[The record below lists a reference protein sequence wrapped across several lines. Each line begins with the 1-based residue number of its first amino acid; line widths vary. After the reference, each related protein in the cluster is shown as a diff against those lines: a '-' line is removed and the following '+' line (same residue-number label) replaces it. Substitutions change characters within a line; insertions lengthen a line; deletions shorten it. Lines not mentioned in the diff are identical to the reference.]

1 MTYAQEQATRPAP
14 SLCLVLPCYNEEEV
28 LPSTIEALSHKLMQL
43 MDDGLVAA
51 SSRVLFVDDGSTDR
65 TWKVIETTAKRD
77 ARFTGAKLAH
87 NRGHQNALL
96 AGYELAAQRFDAAI
110 SLDADLQDDLD
121 AIDDM
126 LAKYTDGAN
135 IVFGVRNDRASD
147 TGFKRGSAGMF
158 YKLMRK
164 LGAGTIDN
172 HADFRLMDK
181 QALDAL
187 SEYGEVNLFLR
198 GLIPEI
204 GLECATVEYARKE
217 RTAGTTKYPL
227 RKMLSFATEGVT
239 SFSNKPLHIIGAIGG
254 IAVLIAI
261 VAIIYSLVMW
271 ALGNT
276 ISGWTTMICSIWF
289 IGGVQLICLAVL
301 GEYIGKIYS
310 ETKRR
315 PRYLIQKTTWE

>member
-1 MTYAQEQATRPAP
+1 MPEIQEQATRPAP

-43 MDDGLVAA
+43 TDDGLVAT

-65 TWKVIETTAKRD
+65 TWKIIETTAQRD
-77 ARFTGAKLAH
+77 KRFTGAKLAH

-96 AGYELAAQRFDAAI
+96 AGYELAAQHYDAAI

-121 AIDDM
+121 AIDSM
-126 LAKYTDGAN
+126 LEKHADGAN
-135 IVFGVRNDRASD
+135 IVFGVRNNRESD

-158 YKLMRK
+158 YKLMRR
-164 LGAGTIDN
+164 LGADTIDN

-181 QALDAL
+181 QALNAL
-187 SEYGEVNLFLR
+187 AEYGEVNLFLR

-204 GLECATVEYARKE
+204 GLECTTVEYSRKE
-217 RTAGTTKYPL
+217 RSAGTTKYPL
-227 RKMLSFATEGVT
+227 RKMVSFATEGVT
-239 SFSNKPLHIIGAIGG
+239 SFSNKPLHIIGALGG
-254 IAVLIAI
+254 VAVLIAI
-261 VAIIYSLVMW
+261 IAIVYSLVMW

-289 IGGVQLICLAVL
+289 IGGVQLICLSVL